1 MDDKTSDGGR
11 FAIAKSGG
19 GGRARARSPMPL
31 QFQSIAAQLA
41 QALRQG
47 IADGTWSRAL
57 PGERQL
63 AAHYRVSRKTV
74 RKALAELR
82 AEGALQ
88 TARSRG
94 SQVATAR
101 GRRRPE
107 NPRIALLLPE
117 PLEGSRPFTA
127 LWVNRLMALLQE
139 MGHPLQIFHGAKF
152 FGADAGRPLARLT
165 GANSARCWIMARSN
179 RPLQT
184 WFAASGLPAIIA
196 GSAHPGIAL
205 PSVDVD
211 HRALCRHAASHLL
224 RHGHRRLGL
233 ILEQGGYGGDVE
245 SEQGFREGVAAGAAG
260 AEAMVRTAERS
271 APSILR
277 ELRHLLA
284 RPHPPTGLLL
294 ANSYSYLTVLSY
306 LGSLGQRVPRDMS
319 VVSRD
324 EETFLRF
331 MYPSPTY
338 YATPPAKFARALLQ
352 GLRRVLAGDRTAFA
366 LRIMPDLIKGDSVGP
381 PG

>member
-1 MDDKTSDGGR
+1 
-11 FAIAKSGG
+11 
-19 GGRARARSPMPL
+19 MPL

-47 IADGTWSRAL
+47 IADGTWAMAL

-63 AAHYRVSRKTV
+63 AVHYRVSRKTV

-82 AEGALQ
+82 AGGELQ
-88 TARSRG
+88 TAGSRG
-94 SQVATAR
+94 SVVAAPR
-101 GRRRPE
+101 GRRRPV

-139 MGHPLQIFHGAKF
+139 MGHPLQIFHGTKF
-152 FGADAGRPLARLT
+152 FGADAGRSLARLT
-165 GANSARCWIMARSN
+165 AANSARCWLLARSN
-179 RPLQT
+179 RPLQA

-196 GSAHPGIAL
+196 GSAHPGVAL
-205 PSVDVD
+205 PSVDID
-211 HRALCRHAASHLL
+211 HRALCRHAANLLL
-224 RHGHRRLGL
+224 RHGHRRLAL
-233 ILEQGGYGGDVE
+233 ILEKGGYGGDVE
-245 SEQGFREGVAAGAAG
+245 SEEGFREGVTAGAAG
-260 AEAMVRTAERS
+260 AEALVRSAERS

-284 RPHPPTGLLL
+284 RPQPPTGLLL

-306 LGSLGQRVPRDMS
+306 LGSLGLRVPRDMS

-324 EETFLRF
+324 DETFLRF
-331 MYPSPTY
+331 MYPTPTY
-338 YATPPAKFARALLQ
+338 YSTAPAKFAQALLQ
-352 GLRRVLAGDRTAFA
+352 GLKRVLAGDRSAFA
-366 LRIMPDLIKGDSVGP
+366 LRIMPDLIKGDSIGP
-381 PG
+381 AR